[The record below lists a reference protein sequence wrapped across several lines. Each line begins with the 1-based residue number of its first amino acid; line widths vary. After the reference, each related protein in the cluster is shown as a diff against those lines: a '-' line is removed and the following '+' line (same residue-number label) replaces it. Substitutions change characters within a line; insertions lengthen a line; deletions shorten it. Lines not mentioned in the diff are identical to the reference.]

1 MKKPLAARIIG
12 IAVLYCSVFFVLV
25 ILQFSN
31 RGNFS
36 LSAGNMTIRGRYLQA
51 SKEGEEAPQNAN
63 SDDGIQGVSGG
74 IKLFY
79 GGLEFGLKEE
89 RGKGLTLTNAGGK
102 VPVNP
107 EFMALTESSAR
118 FVLSGGTA
126 ITFNTFESARG
137 NELQINAEF
146 ARDITEV
153 SIPITP
159 RRASLV
165 RDNDHVGLLYN
176 GSRYLFSTSGHE
188 LENGILILS
197 RDNAFVSYRSRG
209 TQKIFD
215 PLDYIIAQAQN
226 YDNVLRTWLDQSFTY
241 WNQNSSSLQN
251 EDDIIAY
258 CAQALQRGSY
268 TQAVAAIPRDFI
280 NSPRESF
287 RSSPFVGGMNT
298 AYRSLA
304 SYESTRQNL
313 ITRLTREKSLE
324 VLKEEHI
331 LDYLF
336 ARNNLAQANEVINI
350 ITNASPE
357 MLTPN
362 YSAGLLEVFADIR
375 RWRPSTANPI
385 EHLTERMLS
394 LISENLNRDNENDLV
409 YASAPDGTN
418 SEYSVRLGKALV
430 YWADTTQDATWS
442 AIGRSLVL
450 SALEGGNAGKNYNVL
465 NPGDYYPRATW
476 LTDSGLWVWTASPS
490 VRASY
495 IGGNL
500 NIASSFPINMAHHL
514 ILRGVPPFIK
524 IQIHGTDWR
533 TDPQFE
539 IYDSSGWVYY
549 PQDQTLVLKLRH
561 RSTVENVRIIY
572 VEEPPPP
579 PPSENPDTAGAEY

>member
-12 IAVLYCSVFFVLV
+12 IAVLYCTVFFVLV

-36 LSAGNMTIRGRYLQA
+36 LSAGDMTIRGRYLQA
-51 SKEGEEAPQNAN
+51 PEGVNPE
-63 SDDGIQGVSGG
+63 GGVQEVAGG
-74 IKLFY
+74 IKLFF
-79 GGLEFGLKEE
+79 GGLEFNLKEE
-89 RGKGLTLTNAGGK
+89 RGKGLTLTNAGGT

-107 EFMALTESSAR
+107 EFMILAENSAR
-118 FVLSGGTA
+118 FILDGGTA
-126 ITFNTFESARG
+126 ITFSSFQSARG

-146 ARDITEV
+146 AENTSEV

-159 RRASLV
+159 RRSSLV
-165 RDNDHVGLLYN
+165 RENEHVGILYS
-176 GSRYLFSTSGHE
+176 GSRFLFSSSGRE
-188 LENGILILS
+188 IENGKLVLS
-197 RDNAFVSYRSRG
+197 TDNAFISYRSRG

-215 PLDYIIAQAQN
+215 PSDYIIAQAQN
-226 YDNVLRTWLDQSFTY
+226 YDNVFRTWLDQSFAY
-241 WNQNSSSLQN
+241 WNQNAASFQS

-268 TQAVAAIPRDFI
+268 LQALAAIPREFI
-280 NSPRESF
+280 NSSRQSY

-298 AYRSLA
+298 AYRSLM
-304 SYESTRQNL
+304 SYESTRLGL
-313 ITRLTREKSLE
+313 ITGLTREKSLE
-324 VLKEEHI
+324 VFKQEHI
-331 LDYLF
+331 LDFLF
-336 ARNNLAQANEVINI
+336 ARNNLAQANEVLNILIN
-350 ITNASPE
+350 TSPE
-357 MLTPN
+357 MLVPD

-385 EHLTERMLS
+385 EHLTERILS

-409 YASAPDGTN
+409 YASAPDGAN
-418 SEYSVRLGKALV
+418 FEYSARLGKALV
-430 YWADTTQDATWS
+430 YWAETIQDTTWS

-450 SALEGGNAGKNYNVL
+450 SALASGNAGKNYNIL

-476 LTDSGLWVWTASPS
+476 LSDSGLWAWTVSPS

-495 IGGNL
+495 INGNL
-500 NIASSFPINMAHHL
+500 NIASSFSIGMAHHL
-514 ILRGVPPFIK
+514 ILSGVPQFIK
-524 IQIHGTDWR
+524 IQIHGMDWR

-549 PQDQTLVLKLRH
+549 PQNQILVLKLRH

-572 VEEPPPP
+572 VEEPPALPA
-579 PPSENPDTAGAEY
+579 SESSDIAGAE